1 MHTIL
6 GTVSQRTTTHRLDVL
21 HHPHLLHPVI
31 YGSSPLVV
39 IMKTRQVLD
48 HAGGTAILAGHD
60 CVAEVALRSLALR
73 PNLEVLPH
81 ERPPLPPPFLASMF
95 HPCHAARFSC

>member
-6 GTVSQRTTTHRLDVL
+6 VVVSQPTTTHRLDVL

-60 CVAEVALRSLALR
+60 CVAEVALRSLAL
-73 PNLEVLPH
+73 
-81 ERPPLPPPFLASMF
+81 
-95 HPCHAARFSC
+95 